1 MVFLLT
7 SESETLDR
15 RNSMAST
22 VPAKSQPLHNFSL
35 PHLKWTKNHT
45 NNHHRGRRIADSSPQ
60 QCPSPDSALR
70 QSPPSDSATRQYS
83 LFDSAPRR
91 SPMHN
96 SASESESG
104 CASSVKNGFVSE
116 NRKNSA
122 PESAKH
128 DVSFAS
134 PARMIENSE
143 KKSTVLD
150 VDVAGVKEVRSKIYI
165 RLRTKNKPD
174 DVQDEGKTSS
184 VGEEVE
190 DLVAKTWNLRPR
202 RPMRKQSS
210 ASGGTP
216 KVGGA
221 LLQENKAQLPQA
233 TTNRAESIRL
243 RSGPEANVAE
253 NKEKKQK
260 FSISLSREE
269 IEEDIFV
276 MTGSKPARRP
286 KKRAKAIQKQLDY
299 AFPGL
304 WLASITP
311 DSYKVSETA
320 AKV

>member
-1 MVFLLT
+1 MVFLST
-7 SESETLDR
+7 FESETLDI
-15 RNSMAST
+15 RNYMAST

-45 NNHHRGRRIADSSPQ
+45 NNHQRGRRLADSSPQ
-60 QCPSPDSALR
+60 QYPPPDSASH
-70 QSPPSDSATRQYS
+70 QSPPSDSAPRQS
-83 LFDSAPRR
+83 LLLDSAQRQ
-91 SPMHN
+91 SPMHH
-96 SASESESG
+96 SGSESESG
-104 CASSVKNGFVSE
+104 YASSVKNGFVSE
-116 NRKNSA
+116 NRKNPA
-122 PESAKH
+122 PESVRH

-134 PARMIENSE
+134 PGHTIENSE

-174 DVQDEGKTSS
+174 DVQDEGKTGT

-190 DLVAKTWNLRPR
+190 ELVAKTWNLRPR
-202 RPMRKQSS
+202 RPMRKQSN
-210 ASGGTP
+210 ASGGTS

-221 LLQENKAQLPQA
+221 LSQENKAQLPQT
-233 TTNRAESIRL
+233 TTNRAEPIRL
-243 RSGPEANVAE
+243 RNGPEVNVAE

-260 FSISLSREE
+260 FSISLLRDE
-269 IEEDIFV
+269 IEEDLFA

-286 KKRAKAIQKQLDY
+286 RKRAKALQKQLDY
-299 AFPGL
+299 VFPGL

-311 DSYKVSETA
+311 DSYKVSDTP